1 MSYQSQLT
9 GNNRRMFFCGIS
21 LFAAIFISLAYL
33 FVFQKVDFFKVIS
46 IMIASLAGGRSAA
59 ILTGLELKLHNLV
72 ISLIVFAI
80 NLAWLL
86 TFFAL
91 LIAFFHH
98 VTEIKY
104 VGKFL
109 ESTKERAELQK
120 LKVATWGSWALP
132 VFIWLPFP
140 FTGSFAGAIIGFLMG
155 IPLARLLVIV
165 IGSMLVGIIS
175 WTYGF
180 HSLLIITGPVGKIV
194 TYSLIGILVIHG
206 LVQNKKQLK
215 SINKN

>member
-1 MSYQSQLT
+1 
-9 GNNRRMFFCGIS
+9 MFLCGIS

-33 FVFQKVDFFKVIS
+33 FVFQKPDFLKVMS
-46 IMIASLAGGRSAA
+46 VMIASLAGGRSAA
-59 ILTGLELKLHNLV
+59 ILTGLELRMHNLI

-104 VGKFL
+104 VGKLL
-109 ESTKERAELQK
+109 ESTKERAEAQK
-120 LKVATWGSWALP
+120 SKVAIWGSWALP

-155 IPLARLLVIV
+155 IPFARLLVIV
-165 IGSMLVGIIS
+165 IGSMLVGIVS

-180 HSLLIITGPVGKIV
+180 HSLLVVTGPVGKIV
-194 TYSLIGILVIHG
+194 TYSLIGILILHG
-206 LVQNKKQLK
+206 LYQNRKQLK
-215 SINKN
+215 NINKD